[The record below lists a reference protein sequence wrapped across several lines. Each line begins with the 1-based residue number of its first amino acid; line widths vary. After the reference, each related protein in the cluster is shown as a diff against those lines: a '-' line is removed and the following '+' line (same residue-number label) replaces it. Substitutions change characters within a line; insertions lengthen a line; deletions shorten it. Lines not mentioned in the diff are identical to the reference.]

1 MVSMLT
7 CYDIRL
13 LLPHGIILIVI
24 YHYPGK
30 MSIAIGD
37 LFRFI
42 QALSATYSSTF
53 CRETSAFKSGVFG
66 KRLRSVPSTV

>member
-1 MVSMLT
+1 MLT

-30 MSIAIGD
+30 MSITKKIILG
-37 LFRFI
+37 LRI
-42 QALSATYSSTF
+42 TKKIIPVLH
-53 CRETSAFKSGVFG
+53 SGGIPVV
-66 KRLRSVPSTV
+66 SYA